1 MEKEGTHEKGE
12 GRHEA
17 GGEGVWGGLRRFGTL
32 FKKKTRTRLCFYSL
46 SRQAIC

>member
-32 FKKKTRTRLCFYSL
+32 FKKKQGHGCVFT
-46 SRQAIC
+46 A